1 MEIWPNVQTYIKE
14 VLKPFKSKQPTSAS
28 FVTIDKAT
36 KDVLLPAKLQV
47 FRWFKFTLKFTL
59 KPPIGIM
66 CDKLQLAFWDASFWT
81 FLGQI

>member
-59 KPPIGIM
+59 KPPTGIM
-66 CDKLQLAFWDASFWT
+66 CDKLQLAFWDGSFWT